1 MEKLY
6 PVICLSAWGAVPDD
20 LDFEFNP
27 IRDTSDEERASL
39 IQQTASAINSVFQS
53 GIISQQTALKEL
65 RQAGKSF
72 GMWTN
77 ITDEDIENAAD
88 QPQGGEEEG
97 GEEGAPGEEEEE
109 AEGGGM
115 ESLLQG
121 LAGKAEESPEQATT
135 KDATWRKEDHPQG
148 EGGKFVPKGGGSSA
162 ESAPAQQESSKK
174 RRTTKKSKGSGG
186 VKVSKKE
193 YAQLTSH
200 IMQNATPEQRK
211 SPVMTTE
218 MGGYRYTLEKND
230 DYNIL
235 CITKKEKVNA
245 GRNRSKGRKKK

>member
-1 MEKLY
+1 M
-6 PVICLSAWGAVPDD
+6 PDD

-97 GEEGAPGEEEEE
+97 GEEGVPEEEGGD
-109 AEGGGM
+109 EGGGM
-115 ESLLQG
+115 EALLQG
-121 LAGKAEESPEQATT
+121 LAGQAEESPEQ
-135 KDATWRKEDHPQG
+135 
-148 EGGKFVPKGGGSSA
+148 SA
-162 ESAPAQQESSKK
+162 AEAPAALPEGKPPK
-174 RRTTKKSKGSGG
+174 DN
-186 VKVSKKE
+186 E
-193 YAQLTSH
+193 YPPH
-200 IMQNATPEQRK
+200 P
-211 SPVMTTE
+211 
-218 MGGYRYTLEKND
+218 
-230 DYNIL
+230 
-235 CITKKEKVNA
+235 
-245 GRNRSKGRKKK
+245 